1 MTTRRT
7 FLRGGVAVAATSAAT
22 LGGLAACGGS
32 LLGAASSGR
41 DVGVPDAAR
50 INAGAG
56 ALRQSVCRWCYR
68 DIPLPEL
75 ARAAKGMGLQSVE
88 LLEPEEFA
96 VVAAEGLGC
105 AMANAP
111 GEARLRITRGFNR
124 VEQHALLIPQYVRH
138 IELAARAGVP
148 NLICFSGTRAG
159 MSNEEGLAACA
170 TGLRALTPI
179 AERAGVTLCMEL
191 LNSKVDHR
199 DYQCDHTAWGA
210 ELVTRVA
217 SPRFRLLYDIYHMQI
232 MEGDVIRTI
241 RQYHDVIVHYHTG
254 GVPGRHE
261 IDDGQELFYPAIM
274 RAIRDTG
281 FTGYVAQEFIP
292 VRAPLESLADAV
304 RRCTI

>member
-1 MTTRRT
+1 MPTRRT
-7 FLRGGVAVAATSAAT
+7 FLRDSVAATGVVT
-22 LGGLAACGGS
+22 LGGLGACSGS
-32 LLGAASSGR
+32 LLGG
-41 DVGVPDAAR
+41 GPAR
-50 INAGAG
+50 RADDAGAAVRTDARG
-56 ALRQSVCRWCYR
+56 GVLRQSVCRWCYH
-68 DIPLPEL
+68 DIPLVDL

-96 VVAAEGLGC
+96 VVATEGLTC

-111 GEARLRITRGFNR
+111 GDPRLRITRGFNR
-124 VEQHALLIPQYVRH
+124 VEQHAQLIPVYTRH

-148 NLICFSGTRAG
+148 NLICFSGNRAG
-159 MSNEEGLAACA
+159 ASDEEGLAACA

-191 LNSKVDHR
+191 LNSRVDHA

-210 ELVTRVA
+210 ALAARVA

-232 MEGDVIRTI
+232 MEGDVIRSI
-241 RQYHDVIVHYHTG
+241 RTHHDVIAHYHTG

-261 IDDGQELFYPAIM
+261 IDEGQELNYPAIM

-292 VRAPLESLADAV
+292 VRAPLASLADAV
-304 RRCTI
+304 RRCTV

>member
-1 MTTRRT
+1 MPTRRT
-7 FLRGGVAVAATSAAT
+7 FLRHGVAATGAAT
-22 LGGLAACGGS
+22 LGGLAACSGS
-32 LLGAASSGR
+32 LLGAAPSGH
-41 DVGVPDAAR
+41 DATFAGISR
-50 INAGAG
+50 ASAAAGAI
-56 ALRQSVCRWCYR
+56 RQSVCRWCYR
-68 DIPLPEL
+68 DIALPDL
-75 ARAAKGMGLQSVE
+75 ARAARSIGLRSVE
-88 LLEPEEFA
+88 LLEPDEFA
-96 VVAAEGLGC
+96 VVAEQGLVC

-111 GEARLRITRGFNR
+111 GEPRLRITRGFNR
-124 VEQHALLIPQYVRH
+124 VEQHAELIPQYTRQ

-148 NLICFSGTRAG
+148 NLICFSGNRAG
-159 MSNEEGLAACA
+159 ASSEEGLAACA

-191 LNSKVDHR
+191 LNSRVDHH

-210 ELVTRVA
+210 ELVGRVA

-241 RQYHDVIVHYHTG
+241 RQYHDVIAHYHTG

-261 IDDGQELFYPAIM
+261 IDDGQELHYPAIM

-292 VRAPLESLADAV
+292 ARAPLESLADAV
-304 RRCTI
+304 RRCTV